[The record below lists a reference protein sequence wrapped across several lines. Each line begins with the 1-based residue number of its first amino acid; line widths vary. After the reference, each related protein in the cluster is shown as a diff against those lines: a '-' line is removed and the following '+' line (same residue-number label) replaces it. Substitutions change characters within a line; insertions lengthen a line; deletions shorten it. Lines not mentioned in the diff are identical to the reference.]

1 MNEALEL
8 ELRQL
13 PGVSFV
19 SFSEDDGTT
28 LIELVVSPSTEHA
41 SVRHQ
46 AGRAAVNHLEGPAEV
61 RVVTPPDDQMAD
73 DRMPDDQ
80 MADDQIAV
88 GQENRVGLFLVM
100 PGDGGAAIEVQLCR
114 GGERYVTRAL
124 AGDTVAVGRAVL
136 EALRGL
142 GAQVPFDVVGFH
154 ALPPEWG
161 AGLLAV
167 LRDARTGELR
177 RGVAN
182 GLGPSDAAARAVL
195 HALNRSL

>member
-19 SFSEDDGTT
+19 SFSEDEGTT
-28 LIELVVSPSTEHA
+28 LIELIVSPSAEHA
-41 SVRHQ
+41 NVRHQ
-46 AGRAAVNHLEGPAEV
+46 AARAAVNHLEGPAEV
-61 RVVTPPDDQMAD
+61 RVVTPPDERLA
-73 DRMPDDQ
+73 P
-80 MADDQIAV
+80 
-88 GQENRVGLFLVM
+88 GQGDRVGLLLVM
-100 PGDGGAAIEVQLCR
+100 PGDGGAAIEVQLYR
-114 GGERYVTRAL
+114 GGQRYVTRAL
-124 AGDTVAVGRAVL
+124 AGDTAAVGRAVL

-142 GAQVPFDVVGFH
+142 GAQVTFDLVSFH
-154 ALPPEWG
+154 ALPSEWG
-161 AGLLAV
+161 AGVLAV

-177 RGVAN
+177 RGVAS

>member
-1 MNEALEL
+1 VETVNEALEL

-19 SFSEDDGTT
+19 SFSDDEGTT

-41 SVRHQ
+41 IVRHL
-46 AGRAAVNHLEGPAEV
+46 AARAAVNHLEGPAEV
-61 RVVTPPDDQMAD
+61 RVVTPPDDRTAL
-73 DRMPDDQ
+73 
-80 MADDQIAV
+80 
-88 GQENRVGLFLVM
+88 GQGNRVGLLLVM
-100 PGDGGAAIEVQLCR
+100 PADGASAIEVQVYR
-114 GGERYVTRAL
+114 GGQRYATRAL

-136 EALRGL
+136 DALRGL
-142 GAQVPFDVVGFH
+142 GAEVYFDLVGFH

-161 AGLLAV
+161 AGVLAV
-167 LRDARTGELR
+167 LRDVRTGELR

-182 GLGPSDAAARAVL
+182 GMGPSDAAARAVL

>member
-1 MNEALEL
+1 MWVDEATMNEALEL

-28 LIELVVSPSTEHA
+28 LIELVVTPSTEHA
-41 SVRHQ
+41 TVRHL
-46 AGRAAVNHLEGPAEV
+46 AARAAVNHLEGPAEV
-61 RVVTPPDDQMAD
+61 RVVTPPDDRVAL
-73 DRMPDDQ
+73 
-80 MADDQIAV
+80 
-88 GQENRVGLFLVM
+88 GQGNRVGLLVVM
-100 PGDGGAAIEVQLCR
+100 PSDGASAIEVQLYR
-114 GGERYVTRAL
+114 GRERYTTRAV

-142 GAQVPFDVVGFH
+142 GAQVTFDVVGFH

-161 AGLLAV
+161 AGVLAV
-167 LRDARTGELR
+167 LRDVRTGELR

-182 GLGPSDAAARAVL
+182 GVGPSDAAARAVL